1 MEKSNQKAAP
11 EDTAFRHIVLFVS
24 KRVLHRN
31 IILLLLNPPPR
42 TNAATHIPN
51 TVSPADSRK
60 CCTCRQ
66 AVPAAV
72 QADLESEM
80 FL

>member
-1 MEKSNQKAAP
+1 MEKSNQKAES

-24 KRVLHRN
+24 KGVLHRN
-31 IILLLLNPPPR
+31 IILLLLNPPH